1 MGAQTIHSDLIR
13 GHIDT
18 MILRVLLDGDSY
30 GYEIIKTLF
39 LRSGQRYELKEPSL
53 YTSLRRLEKQGY
65 IESYWGNESQG
76 GRRKY
81 YHMTNPG
88 RAAYHTAIQEWVQ
101 ARDLI
106 DLMLLGGTD
115 DDRSGMFRGGSVPRL
130 PERPWGWGFEGGDF
144 EQHAGQA
151 GGFDGPRLQ

>member
-76 GRRKY
+76 G
-81 YHMTNPG
+81 
-88 RAAYHTAIQEWVQ
+88 TAEVLSHDESRQGC
-101 ARDLI
+101 LPH
-106 DLMLLGGTD
+106 GH
-115 DDRSGMFRGGSVPRL
+115 SGVG
-130 PERPWGWGFEGGDF
+130 
-144 EQHAGQA
+144 AGA
-151 GGFDGPRLQ
+151 GFDRFDAVGRDG